1 MEGLLQLL
9 AKLCDERDVQAT
21 VTGSMKGGLLAG
33 AATMLGG
40 LTLGPLGLAVG
51 GALGGSIAA
60 WLSQGQF
67 QPLGQVSQP
76 SLFSQNLLHLLQV
89 ILAMPRHQQE
99 ELTATVMD
107 AFRRDFSDPTA
118 LMQMA
123 MADNAIQGALLT
135 CVVTYLRGQGL
146 QVKGA

>member
-1 MEGLLQLL
+1 MTSGTSLTSVNLQMEGLLHLL
-9 AKLCDERDVQAT
+9 AKLCDEREVQAT
-21 VTGSMKGGLLAG
+21 VTGSLKGGAIAG
-33 AATMLGG
+33 AATVLGG
-40 LTLGPLGLAVG
+40 LTLGPLGLALGGAVG
-51 GALGGSIAA
+51 GGLAA

-67 QPLGQVSQP
+67 QPLGQV
-76 SLFSQNLLHLLQV
+76 

-99 ELTATVMD
+99 ELTSTIMD
-107 AFRRDFSDPTA
+107 AFKRDFSDPAA
-118 LMQMA
+118 LIQMA

>member
-1 MEGLLQLL
+1 MVTLAFRFSTTWPCGMEMMILHCTL
-9 AKLCDERDVQAT
+9 QAT

-33 AATMLGG
+33 AATMLGDNIDSMLKVGKSEARRDAGG

-51 GALGGSIAA
+51 GALGGGIAA

-67 QPLGQVSQP
+67 QPLGQVGQTV
-76 SLFSQNLLHLLQV
+76 LYSQNPLPLLQV

-107 AFRRDFSDPTA
+107 AFRRDFS
-118 LMQMA
+118 
-123 MADNAIQGALLT
+123 GEE
-135 CVVTYLRGQGL
+135 RRHSS
-146 QVKGA
+146 K

>member
-1 MEGLLQLL
+1 LQLL
-9 AKLCDERDVQAT
+9 AKLCDEREVQAT

-40 LTLGPLGLAVG
+40 LTLGPLGLAMG

-67 QPLGQVSQP
+67 QPLGQV
-76 SLFSQNLLHLLQV
+76 

-99 ELTATVMD
+99 ELTATVME

>member
-1 MEGLLQLL
+1 LQLL

-33 AATMLGG
+33 AATMLGDNIDSMLKVGKGEARCDAGG

-67 QPLGQVSQP
+67 QPLG
-76 SLFSQNLLHLLQV
+76 QV